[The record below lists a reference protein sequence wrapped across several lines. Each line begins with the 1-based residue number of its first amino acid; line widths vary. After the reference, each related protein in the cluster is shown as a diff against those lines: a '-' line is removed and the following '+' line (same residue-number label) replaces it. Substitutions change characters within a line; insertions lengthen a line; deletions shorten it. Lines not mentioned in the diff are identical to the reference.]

1 MQNTRQSFD
10 AFLQSKQQN
19 SYITINESIED
30 QRNSYFQHDGNITF
44 CDLLQNPL
52 FTESIDGNEPITASI
67 IMECISSTY
76 ARTQEMISIMN
87 DYLSDKLH
95 FNGNY
100 SFFDKEI
107 FVNIVDVND
116 DISKNFKKV
125 SFRAFDNDDID
136 TSFFVSN
143 DLIEKLYTIEI
154 VANRNIQILLEQKNN
169 QARLQSIFQ

>member
-1 MQNTRQSFD
+1 
-10 AFLQSKQQN
+10 
-19 SYITINESIED
+19 
-30 QRNSYFQHDGNITF
+30 
-44 CDLLQNPL
+44 
-52 FTESIDGNEPITASI
+52 
-67 IMECISSTY
+67 
-76 ARTQEMISIMN
+76 MN